1 MKLLYGAAYYDEYM
15 PCERLET
22 DMQMM
27 QKAGINL
34 IRIAES
40 TWSTEE
46 PADGIFDFSH
56 VTRVM
61 DAAERYGIRV
71 IIGTPTYAVP
81 AWLVRKHPDILAVTR
96 RGQEIYGCRQI
107 MDITNADYLA
117 CAERIIRKLAE
128 ITCNRKCVIGYQ
140 LDNETKYYDT
150 AGSGVQR
157 RFVAYLKEKFHG
169 SCQEMN
175 EAYGLDYWS
184 NRVDDWDDFPDVR
197 GSVNASIVSEFD
209 RFRRG
214 LVTQFL
220 SWQAGIVG
228 EYKRPDQFLTH
239 NFDFEWRG
247 SSYGVQP
254 FVDQRAAA
262 RCLTVAGCDI
272 YHPSQSRL
280 TGKEIAFCGDLT
292 RSLKEENYLVMETQ
306 AQGHPDWTPYPG
318 QLRLQAYS
326 HLASGANGVEYWHW
340 HSIHNSVETYWK
352 GILSHDLAENRI
364 YREIASIGKEW
375 ALAGSR
381 LCDLKKHNRIAILV
395 SNDALT
401 AVSCFPAAGLG
412 SPVQGCEYND
422 IVRRIYDALYTCNME
437 CDFLWPDADAA
448 ALGRYDLLIVPA
460 LYECDEPLLQRLE
473 AYVENGGNLLATFRT
488 AVADM
493 NLKVRHEQ
501 LPYLLHRCLGVHY
514 EEATVPEA
522 ESRAEM
528 MMELLEPDSA
538 EVLLTYDNPAWKDYA
553 AATAHA
559 FGRGKAFYL
568 GCLLQAD
575 AMQTFLEEVLLR
587 AAIPVP
593 AERFP
598 VIVRRGTAGTG
609 NEIVYYFNY
618 SAQEQTAVCVTD
630 AQNVFTAEQYI
641 KGSPIRLEPWDA
653 VITEG

>member
-27 QKAGINL
+27 QEAGINL

-46 PADGIFDFSH
+46 PADGKFDFSH

-61 DAAERYGIRV
+61 DAAERHGIRV

-81 AWLVRKHPDILAVTR
+81 AWLVREHPDILAVTM
-96 RGQEIYGCRQI
+96 RGQGIYGCRQI

-117 CAERIIRKLAE
+117 HAERIIRKLAE
-128 ITCNRKCVIGYQ
+128 VTCGRKCVIGYQ

-150 AGSGVQR
+150 AGAGVQR
-157 RFVAYLKEKFHG
+157 RFVAHLKEKFHG
-169 SCQEMN
+169 SCEEMN
-175 EAYGLDYWS
+175 RAYGLDYWS

-197 GSVNASIVSEFD
+197 GSVNAGIRAEFD

-220 SWQAGIVG
+220 RWQADIVG
-228 EYKRPDQFLTH
+228 EYRRPDQFLTQ

-247 SSYGVQP
+247 YSYGVQP
-254 FVDQRAAA
+254 YVDQRAAA
-262 RCLTVAGCDI
+262 QCLSIAGCDI

-280 TGKEIAFCGDLT
+280 TGRETAFCGDLT
-292 RSLKEENYLVMETQ
+292 RSLKEDNYLVLETQ

-326 HLASGANGVEYWHW
+326 HLASGADGVEYWHW

-352 GILSHDLAENRI
+352 GILSHDFAENRI
-364 YREIASIGKEW
+364 YREIAAIGREW
-375 ALAGSR
+375 ETAGDR
-381 LCDLKKHNRIAILV
+381 LYHLKKHNRAAILV

-412 SPVQGCEYND
+412 SPVQGFEYND
-422 IVRRIYDALYTCNME
+422 IVRRIYDALYRCNVE
-437 CDFLWPDADAA
+437 CDFLWPDAEG
-448 ALGRYDLLIVPA
+448 LERYDLLIVPA
-460 LYECDEPLLQRLE
+460 LYECEEPLLLRLKT
-473 AYVENGGNLLATFRT
+473 YVENGGNLLATFRSF
-488 AVADM
+488 VADSNM
-493 NLKVRHEQ
+493 QVRHER
-501 LPYLLHRCLGVHY
+501 LPYQMDRCFGVHY
-514 EEATVPEA
+514 EEATVPEN

-528 MMELLEPDSA
+528 MMELLEPDGA

-553 AATAHA
+553 AAAVHD

-568 GCLLQAD
+568 GCLLKEE
-575 AMQTFLEEVLLR
+575 AMETFLNDVLKR
-587 AAIPVP
+587 TGIP
-593 AERFP
+593 ASNNRFP
-598 VIVRRGTAGTG
+598 VIVRRGMAGTG
-609 NEIVYYFNY
+609 KEIVYYFNY
-618 SAQEQTAVCVTD
+618 SAQEQTAVCVME
-630 AQNVFTAEQYI
+630 AQNIFTAEHYSE
-641 KGSPIRLEPWDA
+641 GSSIRLKPWDA